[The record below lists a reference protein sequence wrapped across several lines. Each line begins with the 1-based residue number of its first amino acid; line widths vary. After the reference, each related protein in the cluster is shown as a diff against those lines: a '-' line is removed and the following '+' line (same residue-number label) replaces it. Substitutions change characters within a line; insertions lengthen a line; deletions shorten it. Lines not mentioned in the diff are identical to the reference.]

1 MLENSKAYY
10 CAGWKNG
17 CKFTLW
23 KNSLE
28 RYGVS
33 MTDKLVKELLT
44 DKTVKKISV
53 IKAQTGEKCTADIIY
68 NKEKNIMELMNMSV
82 IE

>member
-1 MLENSKAYY
+1 
-10 CAGWKNG
+10 
-17 CKFTLW
+17 
-23 KNSLE
+23 
-28 RYGVS
+28 

-44 DKTVKKISV
+44 DKTVKKIPV

>member
-28 RYGVS
+28 RYGVP

-44 DKTVKKISV
+44 DKTVKKIPV

>member
-1 MLENSKAYY
+1 
-10 CAGWKNG
+10 
-17 CKFTLW
+17 
-23 KNSLE
+23 
-28 RYGVS
+28 